1 LDKRINLASFI
12 LGINVNCILD
22 WRRLFMVQNINELK
36 KQIEQKNQ
44 VLAMLCHER
53 CFNREKIDRV
63 MVELDSL
70 LYYFYKTLK
79 SCV

>member
-1 LDKRINLASFI
+1 
-12 LGINVNCILD
+12 
-22 WRRLFMVQNINELK
+22 MVQNINELK